1 LSFSTPHIPHAPHLP
16 RIPRSRAGI
25 AIASGVVAFVAA
37 AVAVAGSFLLFQG
50 SNSGERTVVENA
62 GVSSD
67 FQILFHEDAEGQP
80 CERCDGAAS
89 LPPVESEPV
98 ATRRVGPNFV
108 IESKAAVLYEPACGE
123 VLYAKNPDMRLAPA
137 SLTKML
143 TALVAIDAGVNPSN
157 ITSPQISAKALKRDT
172 GSSVMGLEPGMQPTI
187 EDLLFGLML
196 PSGNDAAIVLAQASM
211 GMDSFI
217 EAMNAKA
224 AQLGM
229 TNSHFTNPH
238 GLDDPGGLYSTAR
251 DILTLEEA
259 MMANPYLAW
268 IASTPNYTTVHDDL
282 SFKNGDKMLKTYP
295 GTIGGKIGFTDDAA
309 HTIAVSAVRDGRRLD
324 IAVLGSQVPY
334 VDATALLDWG
344 FNEAPSSC

>member
-1 LSFSTPHIPHAPHLP
+1 
-16 RIPRSRAGI
+16 
-25 AIASGVVAFVAA
+25 
-37 AVAVAGSFLLFQG
+37 
-50 SNSGERTVVENA
+50 
-62 GVSSD
+62 
-67 FQILFHEDAEGQP
+67 
-80 CERCDGAAS
+80 
-89 LPPVESEPV
+89 
-98 ATRRVGPNFV
+98 
-108 IESKAAVLYEPACGE
+108 
-123 VLYAKNPDMRLAPA
+123 
-137 SLTKML
+137 
-143 TALVAIDAGVNPSN
+143 
-157 ITSPQISAKALKRDT
+157 
-172 GSSVMGLEPGMQPTI
+172 MGLEPGMQPTI

-211 GMDSFI
+211 GMDAFI

-229 TNSHFTNPH
+229 TNSHFSNPH
-238 GLDDPGGLYSTAR
+238 GLDDPGLYSTAR

-268 IASTPNYTTVHDDL
+268 IASTRNYTTVHGDL
-282 SFKNGDKMLKTYP
+282 SFKNGDKMLQTYP